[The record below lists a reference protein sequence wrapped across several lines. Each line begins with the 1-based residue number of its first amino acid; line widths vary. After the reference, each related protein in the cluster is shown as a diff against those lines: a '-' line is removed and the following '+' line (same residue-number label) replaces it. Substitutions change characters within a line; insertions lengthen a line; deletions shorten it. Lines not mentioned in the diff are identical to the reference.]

1 MDSEKSSVTL
11 KIGWILLLV
20 AGLLITLG
28 GLESFAVAYWGADD
42 LIMGVSLEKLAQV
55 NPDLPKAVRGRRATA
70 AFYAT
75 SCGLLVAWVA
85 ASAFRKRQKW
95 AWYAL
100 LCSLGIG
107 AVGAILRVPILDYTP
122 GSQTAI
128 AVVVAL
134 VLALSISYRDFK

>member
-11 KIGWILLLV
+11 KIGWILLLL
-20 AGLLITLG
+20 AGLLMTLG

-42 LIMGVSLEKLAQV
+42 LIAGVSLEKLAQV
-55 NPDLPKAVRGRRATA
+55 NPDLPKAIRGRRATA

-85 ASAFRKRQKW
+85 VSAFRRRQKW

-100 LCSLGIG
+100 LCSLG
-107 AVGAILRVPILDYTP
+107 VGALCSFLRVSLLDYTP
-122 GSQTAI
+122 GSQAALAI
-128 AVVVAL
+128 AITL
-134 VLALSISYRDFK
+134 VLALAVSYRDFR